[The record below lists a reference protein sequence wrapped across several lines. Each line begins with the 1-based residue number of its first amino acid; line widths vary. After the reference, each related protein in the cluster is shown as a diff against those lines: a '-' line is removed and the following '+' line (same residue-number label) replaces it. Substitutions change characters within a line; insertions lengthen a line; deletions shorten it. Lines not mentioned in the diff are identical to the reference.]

1 VAADN
6 IKTNFNHGIF
16 MSAFTT
22 EERLA
27 LLLNVL
33 GDDAASV
40 AFQAMNPTRA
50 KYIRQLLDDLRI
62 DPPSS
67 EEIEY
72 VIGDFHQYFRFAMQ
86 ALGAD
91 LPEGSSEGSAAG
103 KNSEQDADQKKV
115 VYFSKITPS
124 DNPIDDLNRLDPYQ
138 VATALD
144 GDHPKTVAM
153 VLRHL
158 DTRHAAKAME
168 FLSADVRSELIVFLS
183 QESTVPFPIVN
194 QVLKST
200 VEKANT
206 VDCRE
211 EEIDQAS
218 VLAELMRSLPKD
230 MRVELMAKLQQSDEE
245 LTQNVKSKLYLFQ
258 DVLRLDDRDVQKI
271 LGEVETDGLIVAL
284 QRADQELCDKLLNNL
299 SKRARE
305 SIMEEMQYKEGVS
318 DEEIA
323 EARTQLVAALA
334 RLDENGEIKLK

>member
-1 VAADN
+1 
-6 IKTNFNHGIF
+6 

-33 GDDAASV
+33 GDDAATV

-50 KYIRQLLDDLRI
+50 KYIRQLLEDLRT

-67 EEIEY
+67 EEVEY

-86 ALGAD
+86 ALGTN
-91 LPEGSSEGSAAG
+91 LPDGHAEGNEVSRKSEPES
-103 KNSEQDADQKKV
+103 KQKPVIYFTKISPSE
-115 VYFSKITPS
+115 
-124 DNPIDDLNRLDPYQ
+124 NPIADLNRLDPYQ
-138 VATALD
+138 VAAALQ

-158 DTRHAAKAME
+158 ETKQAAKAME
-168 FLSADVRSELIVFLS
+168 HLPAAVRSESIVFLS

-200 VEKANT
+200 VQKANT
-206 VDCRE
+206 VERRE
-211 EEIDQAS
+211 EEVDQAS
-218 VLAELMRSLPKD
+218 VLAELMRSLPKE
-230 MRVELMAKLQQSDEE
+230 MRIELMTRLEQSDPE
-245 LTQNVKSKLYLFQ
+245 LAQDVKSKLYLFE
-258 DVLRLDDRDVQKI
+258 DVMRLDDRDVQKV

-284 QRADQELCDKLLNNL
+284 QRAAQDVIDKLLNNL

-305 SIMEEMQYKEGVS
+305 SILEEMQYKEGVS
-318 DEEIA
+318 EKEIE
-323 EARTQLVAALA
+323 EARTQLVSALA
-334 RLDENGEIKLK
+334 RLDENGEIKLQ